1 MFRLTYLRVTY
12 IHFSLAAFPPNFAK
26 YPLLPNQYG
35 TVQGNVTIMCRAE
48 GAPRPEIVWFKDGG
62 RLSVSEQPSARVR
75 KLANGWLF
83 INNVQIGD
91 QGIYKCEARNTF
103 GKVSSE
109 GNLTILSKWTSSLFS
124 TSVQGL
130 RQDPSYLS
138 FGQVVS

>member
-1 MFRLTYLRVTY
+1 MLIHKKCCQPIEVFDKGKCSTFSGVHYIQVFRLTWLRVTY

-83 INNVQIGD
+83 INNVG
-91 QGIYKCEARNTF
+91 F
-103 GKVSSE
+103 SS
-109 GNLTILSKWTSSLFS
+109 FP
-124 TSVQGL
+124 QH
-130 RQDPSYLS
+130 
-138 FGQVVS
+138 